1 MANEASPKGGGGER
15 LGSKCHDGQRPK
27 RIGKNW
33 LQWLWIVG
41 LLITII
47 AIVLL
52 ILSYFY
58 PDTRFAISNML

>member
-1 MANEASPKGGGGER
+1 MANEASPKRSRGER
-15 LGSKCHDGQRPK
+15 LGLKWHDGQRPR
-27 RIGKNW
+27 RIGNNW
-33 LQWLWIVG
+33 LLVVI

-58 PDTRFAISNML
+58 PDTRLAISNML

>member
-1 MANEASPKGGGGER
+1 MANEALPKKSKEER
-15 LGSKCHDGQRPK
+15 SGLKWCARQRP
-27 RIGKNW
+27 RLIGNNW
-33 LQWLWIVG
+33 VQWLWIVG